1 MDIQFIRQ
9 DGRLVIHPGCH
20 SELIDMPAWPRH
32 ALHHRLCQGVYGQEK
47 GAVMGG
53 DAEFSEKGVSVYR
66 NLLQGGVAENLQ
78 RRADAAISS
87 KRKDA
92 NGAVPATDEPD
103 NIAEVVD
110 CDDDLK
116 SLVTAAL
123 PEILNDQ
130 VNADLERYFQ
140 SFYRID
146 VAQIYR
152 TFPCDKSTVSFLWH
166 RDVAPMAQVHIMV
179 YLTESGANVGS
190 TSFLDF
196 DQTRKSAETGYH
208 FPPVVERT
216 GDIEGYLRNAG
227 HTASVN
233 CPDLGVGDG
242 VMFASARVL
251 HKGNLPLENYRDVLL
266 LVLLPSLLPWSKD
279 IEDFGSEY
287 MFITESK
294 STLKTD
300 PYKPFNPNITEKT
313 PEETFED
320 WIRYGDLFPP
330 DA

>member
-9 DGRLVIHPGCH
+9 DGRLVIHPDCH
-20 SELIDMPAWPRH
+20 TDLVNKPAWPRH
-32 ALHHRLCQGVYGQEK
+32 ALHHRLCRGVYAQEK
-47 GAVMGG
+47 GAVLAG
-53 DAEFSEKGVSVYR
+53 DAEFSEKGVCVYR
-66 NLLQGGVAENLQ
+66 SLLKDDEAQALQ

-92 NGAVPATDEPD
+92 NGDVPATDDPD

-110 CDDDLK
+110 CDDELK

-123 PEILNDQ
+123 PKILNDQ

-179 YLTESGANVGS
+179 YLTQSGPKAGS

-196 DQTRKSAETGYH
+196 DQTRKLARTGYH
-208 FPPVVERT
+208 FPPVVKRT
-216 GDIEGYLRNAG
+216 DDIEGVLRDAG
-227 HTASVN
+227 HTPSVN
-233 CPDLGVGDG
+233 RPDLGVGDG

-251 HKGNLPLENYRDVLL
+251 HKGNLPLENCRDVLL

-300 PYKPFNPNITEKT
+300 PYKPFNPNITEEM
-313 PEETFED
+313 PEEMFED
-320 WIRYGDLFPP
+320 WIRNGELFPP